1 MYNTQIVNFALN
13 SLFFHAQNTFSI
25 LSLDDIFSLH
35 LSYIQFINIG
45 NLNVCHNIFFSFS
58 FCFLVTLV
66 SLPILDFIKESALC
80 IVSYLNSCN
89 RI

>member
-25 LSLDDIFSLH
+25 LSLDDIFFLH

-45 NLNVCHNIFFSFS
+45 NLNVCLNFFFFVFFLFFGNFS
-58 FCFLVTLV
+58 EFADT
-66 SLPILDFIKESALC
+66 
-80 IVSYLNSCN
+80 
-89 RI
+89 